1 MKAAQQ
7 FARIDISRLIRQSG
21 ELLILLVLCVA
32 FVGGA
37 AAGSSF
43 SSGEFSSAENVLSSS
58 GEIYG
63 YDNFLGLLLSCSKY
77 HLLVLLL
84 STSLFGVALIP
95 VALAFRGFVLA
106 CTAAYIASAYPE
118 QGVAL
123 TLVVL
128 GLPSLLTVPGLF
140 IVAFD
145 GACFSSRLL
154 AQYVR
159 RPVSPRYS
167 RGENRLLAVAVMLI
181 LAAAVE
187 HFLVPQLVKLLI

>member
-1 MKAAQQ
+1 MATM
-7 FARIDISRLIRQSG
+7 S
-21 ELLILLVLCVA
+21 
-32 FVGGA
+32 
-37 AAGSSF
+37 
-43 SSGEFSSAENVLSSS
+43 
-58 GEIYG
+58 
-63 YDNFLGLLLSCSKY
+63 FLGLLFSCSKY

-145 GACFSSRLL
+145 GACFLQGCWRSMFVVQFRRAIPVGRIGCWLL
-154 AQYVR
+154 
-159 RPVSPRYS
+159 
-167 RGENRLLAVAVMLI
+167 
-181 LAAAVE
+181 
-187 HFLVPQLVKLLI
+187 QLC